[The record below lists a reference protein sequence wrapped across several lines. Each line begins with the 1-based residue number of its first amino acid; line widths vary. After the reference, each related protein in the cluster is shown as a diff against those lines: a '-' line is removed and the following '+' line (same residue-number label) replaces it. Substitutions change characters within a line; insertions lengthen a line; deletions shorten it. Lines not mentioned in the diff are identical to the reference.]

1 MGRLE
6 EGTGFFSGKVVNK
19 CGSMCVAAI
28 YKGADFT
35 GGLHISEGAGA
46 FSEKTCP
53 VCKSSS
59 FFVPLTPPSIPAL
72 HGDPK
77 EQPKAA

>member
-6 EGTGFFSGKVVNK
+6 EGTGFFFGEVVNK

-46 FSEKTCP
+46 FNEKTCTLG
-53 VCKSSS
+53 KSSS
-59 FFVPLTPPSIPAL
+59 FFSLLPPASL
-72 HGDPK
+72 LCTVW
-77 EQPKAA
+77 EQ